1 MPSIGPST
9 ACGSWPQFSC
19 RFPTGPRLHRPRR
32 QPQECPRSWPTRR
45 QHRSAGR
52 RSQPHPE
59 RDRPTVPRSA
69 DSGYNLPHAGTSA
82 TLGTDATTA
91 LRPADLGRRRQT
103 ASSTAPVGRHASP
116 RRRHRRGAHTPRRRM
131 VLEGHAPPFHATN
144 PLMMR
149 HEPRPRPASTL
160 TNTNT
165 TPQTPGQAPA
175 SSPRHPH
182 TTLSTSTPR
191 QRATSSIASASHC
204 AKHAC
209 CDS

>member
-1 MPSIGPST
+1 MDRGRNFPADSRLARDCIGRGGNRRSAPD
-9 ACGSWPQFSC
+9 
-19 RFPTGPRLHRPRR
+19 PRLPAD
-32 QPQECPRSWPTRR
+32 
-45 QHRSAGR
+45 SAGR
-52 RSQPHPE
+52 LGGAASPHPE

-69 DSGYNLPHAGTSA
+69 DSGGDLPHAGTSA
-82 TLGTDATTA
+82 TLRSDAATA
-91 LRPADLGRRRQT
+91 LRSGPGNERRT
-103 ASSTAPVGRHASP
+103 ASSTAPVGRHVSP
-116 RRRHRRGAHTPRRRM
+116 RRRHRRGARTPRRRM

-204 AKHAC
+204 AKPAC